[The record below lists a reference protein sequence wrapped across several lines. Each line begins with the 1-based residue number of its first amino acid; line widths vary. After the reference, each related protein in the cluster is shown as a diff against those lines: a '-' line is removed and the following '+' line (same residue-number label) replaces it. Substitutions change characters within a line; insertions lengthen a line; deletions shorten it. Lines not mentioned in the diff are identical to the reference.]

1 MAAGDAFTVDMTA
14 VNRFAADLGGVG
26 ARIRPTMKATVT
38 KGALNVKNAAKQA
51 ILDQSRQAYVKQYP
65 YSITYDL
72 KVVGDVVSAEIGPDK
87 DKPQGALGN
96 LLEYGTPSNGGPYPH
111 LNPALDAEEE
121 NTVTWLAKAAEDAV
135 LGGSR

>member
-14 VNRFAADLGGVG
+14 VNALAQDLAGVG

-38 KGALNVKNAAKQA
+38 KGALNIKNAAKQA
-51 ILDQSRQAYVKQYP
+51 ILDQTRHAYVKQYP
-65 YSITYDL
+65 YSITYDI
-72 KVVGDVVSAEIGPDK
+72 KATGDTVSAEIGPDK

-96 LLEYGTPSNGGPYPH
+96 LLEYGTPNNGGPYPH

-121 NTVTWLAKAAEDAV
+121 NTVTWLTKAAEDAV
-135 LGGSR
+135 FGAGG